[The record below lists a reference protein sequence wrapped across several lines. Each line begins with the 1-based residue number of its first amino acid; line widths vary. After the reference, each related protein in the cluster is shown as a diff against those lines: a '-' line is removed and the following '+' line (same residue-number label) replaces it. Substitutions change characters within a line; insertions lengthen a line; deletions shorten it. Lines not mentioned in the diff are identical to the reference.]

1 MGSAPVPGPAARKLL
16 IRHGAPEG
24 QSEGRFDHAQWC
36 IVPPR
41 NALRGSHSWRQLR
54 SCNSGVFR
62 TSLFLMDKDT
72 MLFATSNYGDGR
84 PHQPKGHPAALTCR
98 AVGFARARLQPSK
111 LATEK

>member
-1 MGSAPVPGPAARKLL
+1 
-16 IRHGAPEG
+16 
-24 QSEGRFDHAQWC
+24 
-36 IVPPR
+36 
-41 NALRGSHSWRQLR
+41 
-54 SCNSGVFR
+54 
-62 TSLFLMDKDT
+62 MDKDT